1 LTPPRVDTRYV
12 NALTSRAT
20 GIELLLH
27 RRSPNSLSGWLS
39 YSYGKVREENRQ
51 TGERYDANF
60 DQRHALS
67 VFAQLR
73 LSERT
78 AIAAKFRTSTNFPI
92 TGYVEELNVP
102 GLPVPDDAPARYI
115 VSDRK
120 NIARLPAY
128 ARLDLRGTRTFA
140 FTRSRLTL
148 FVEMMNVTGRTNWR
162 TAAGFISPDGEIRQL
177 VKPLVPFVPSAGM
190 LLEF

>member
-1 LTPPRVDTRYV
+1 ML
-12 NALTSRAT
+12 
-20 GIELLLH
+20 
-27 RRSPNSLSGWLS
+27 
-39 YSYGKVREENRQ
+39 
-51 TGERYDANF
+51 
-60 DQRHALS
+60 
-67 VFAQLR
+67 
-73 LSERT
+73 
-78 AIAAKFRTSTNFPI
+78 
-92 TGYVEELNVP
+92 P

-115 VSDRK
+115 VSDRR

-148 FVEMMNVTGRTNWR
+148 FVEMMNVTGKTNWR